1 MFQTRKTKGKPMHR
15 FLRISYGR
23 AIALAIATLAIVASG
38 VAFSKIGHSAQAS
51 AAAHNAAAAA
61 APAVP
66 VTAETLVAQ
75 PVKIWS
81 TFSGRMR
88 AVDFAEVRPEVS
100 GRIVEVRIT
109 DGQLVKAGDLLFVI
123 DPAPYQA
130 ADAKAQA
137 DLATA
142 KSNAAF
148 ASTELERAVNLVKTD
163 AIAQRLYDER
173 ANADKVAQ
181 AAVLSAEAEVK
192 QARINL
198 DRAYVKAPIAG
209 RVSRAEITVGNVVQ
223 AGAGAP
229 VLTSIVSRD
238 GIYAD
243 FEVDEQTYLRGI
255 RGLADSRDKERRIP
269 VQLTVNGDESHRYN
283 GTIHSFDNRIDT
295 SSGTIRARAL
305 FDNRDG
311 SLVPGMF
318 VSVRVA
324 SGGADAALLVPERA
338 IGTDQNKRFVFV
350 VGDGDKVAYR
360 EVTLGAQVDSG
371 RIVQAGLKAGD
382 RVITDGLQHL
392 RPDMPVSLQ
401 PAAQARPAGRATVAS
416 N

>member
-1 MFQTRKTKGKPMHR
+1 MNHSHR
-15 FLRISYGR
+15 TVHGR
-23 AIALAIATLAIVASG
+23 ALTLVIAIAIVAAWFG
-38 VAFSKIGHSAQAS
+38 TMKIGHSAQAAQGRS
-51 AAAHNAAAAA
+51 ATSA

-66 VTAETLVAQ
+66 VTAETLVPH

-81 TFSGRMR
+81 SFSGRMR
-88 AVDFAEVRPEVS
+88 AVDYAEIRPEVS
-100 GRIVEVRIT
+100 GRITEVRIT
-109 DGQLVKAGDLLFVI
+109 DGQLVRAGDLLFVI

-130 ADAKAQA
+130 AESRALA

-148 ASTELERAVNLVKTD
+148 SSTELERAVNLIKTD

-181 AAVLSAEAEVK
+181 AAVLSAEAELK

-223 AGAGAP
+223 AGPGAP
-229 VLTSIVSRD
+229 VLTSIVSRH

-255 RGLADSRDKERRIP
+255 RSLADSRDKERQIP
-269 VQLTVNGDESHRYN
+269 VELTVRGDESHPYI

-295 SSGTIRARAL
+295 ASGTIRARAL

-311 SLVPGMF
+311 TLVPGMF
-318 VSVRVA
+318 VSVKVA
-324 SGGADAALLVPERA
+324 SGSADAALLVPERA
-338 IGTDQNKRFVFV
+338 IGIDQNKRFVYV
-350 VGDGDKVAYR
+350 VSDGNKAAYR
-360 EVTLGAQVDSG
+360 EVTLGAQIDSD

-392 RPDMPVSLQ
+392 RPDMPVSIQ
-401 PAAQARPAGRATVAS
+401 QAGLDGKRRLAS

>member
-1 MFQTRKTKGKPMHR
+1 MNHSPRTVR
-15 FLRISYGR
+15 GR
-23 AIALAIATLAIVASG
+23 AIPFAIAALAIIAAGIATTKIV
-38 VAFSKIGHSAQAS
+38 HSAQAS
-51 AAAHNAAAAA
+51 QTAQAHAAAPGA
-61 APAVP
+61 APAVA

-88 AVDFAEVRPEVS
+88 AVDYAEIRPEVS
-100 GRIVEVRIT
+100 GRITDVRIT

-130 ADAKAQA
+130 AEAKAQA

-148 ASTELERAVNLVKTD
+148 ATTELERATAMIKTD

-173 ANADKVAQ
+173 ANSDKVSQ
-181 AAVLSAEAEVK
+181 AAVLSAQAELK

-229 VLTSIVSRD
+229 VLTSIVSRE

-255 RGLADSRDKERRIP
+255 RGEADSRDKERRIP
-269 VQLTVNGDESHRYN
+269 VQLTVRGEETHRYN

-295 SSGTIRARAL
+295 ASGTIRARAL

-324 SGGADAALLVPERA
+324 SGGDDAALLVPERA

-350 VGDGDKVAYR
+350 VGDGNKVAYR
-360 EVTLGAQVDSG
+360 EVTLGAQVDAD
-371 RIVQAGLKAGD
+371 RIVQTGVKAGD

-392 RPDMPVSLQ
+392 RPDMPVSVQQ
-401 PAAQARPAGRATVAS
+401 PALDARGKLAS